1 VRRRH
6 PADNAEVATTRD
18 DEAGTDFADVP
29 GADLS
34 AEIDPHWV
42 QLRGDSLLPALYMPP
57 PMAGS
62 HPGWMRV
69 VATGL
74 ISIFL
79 LATGLGVCLTYGS
92 PIGLF

>member
-1 VRRRH
+1 VINDQ
-6 PADNAEVATTRD
+6 ADV
-18 DEAGTDFADVP
+18 DFADVP
-29 GADLS
+29 GADPS

-42 QLRGDSLLPALYMPP
+42 ELRGDSLLPALYMPP

-79 LATGLGVCLTYGS
+79 LATSLGVCLTYGS